1 MATGSGLAWLAGS
14 PPVSQLL
21 LNRLIPSNSRRWLA
35 IVLRYV
41 LLALELLRLPRC

>member
-1 MATGSGLAWLAGS
+1 MATGSGLAWLAY
-14 PPVSQLL
+14 VQLL
-21 LNRLIPSNSRRWLA
+21 PNRFIPSNFRRWLA